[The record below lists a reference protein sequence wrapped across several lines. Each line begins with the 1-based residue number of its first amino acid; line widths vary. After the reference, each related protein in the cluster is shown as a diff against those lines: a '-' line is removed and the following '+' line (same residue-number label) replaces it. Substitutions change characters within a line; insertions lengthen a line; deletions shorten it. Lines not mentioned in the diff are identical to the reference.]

1 VVAGVLALSTTAALA
16 GTNGAGTTT
25 MTQQQRNVLFFS
37 NPTQNPCNGA
47 AGTVTAIAKT
57 AKFHST
63 TQADGNFW
71 ITGSAQGTVTFTP
84 TDPTGA
90 SASGHFAT
98 WFGESSN
105 EKNDVQHDT
114 STFQFWT
121 TDGHHVIVKMKDH
134 LSTNANGVVTVSFS
148 NMAVTC
154 K

>member
-1 VVAGVLALSTTAALA
+1 MTTTVALA
-16 GTNGAGTTT
+16 SNGAGTTT
-25 MTQQQRNVLFFS
+25 STQQQRNVVFFS
-37 NPTQNPCNGA
+37 NPTQNPCNGDP
-47 AGTVTAIAKT
+47 GTITAIAKT

-71 ITGSAQGTVTFTP
+71 ITGSAQGTVMFSP
-84 TDPTGA
+84 TDPSDA

-114 STFQFWT
+114 ATFQLWT
-121 TDGHHVIVKMKDH
+121 TDGSHVIVKMKDH

-148 NMAVTC
+148 HMTVTC